1 MMKSKTPKLN
11 IFSKNF
17 KVLRLVFRFCPQLLW
32 LAVIYIICS
41 VVASVLKVYLI
52 SEAISYVLSGGSFV
66 GLVTK
71 VLYILIAEVI
81 CLFGNVLYEDF
92 FEPRYRN
99 IYVKKIQ
106 TYLFKKVKEIDML
119 EYDNPVFYNKFSRAL
134 RDSQWRGF
142 RVYRT
147 IIDFIKSVCISLAL
161 GTYVIISD
169 PVLIIVILVS
179 SIIGILA
186 INEVHKLWY
195 KLFKETELEHRFS
208 WYINRTFYNVRYA
221 AEIKTTS
228 VSDLL
233 IDKYQDSVNSLEK
246 KTFNINKK
254 MIPHQVVFNL
264 FDRLLAE
271 GGTYLYLGY
280 RLFKGVIEVSA
291 FSSSINATMSFY
303 NNFMQAMI
311 IITTL
316 KEHARYIDDFLWVMD
331 YEPKLEKNV
340 GLLVDEFKQIKI
352 ENIYFNYQESK
363 NFVINN
369 LSFELNKGDKIAIV
383 GHNGSGKTT
392 LIKLIL
398 KFYELQDGNIYINN
412 INYNEV
418 NPFSLRRHMAVVF
431 QDYQIYAVS
440 IAENILM
447 HKVRNKDDEQR
458 VYDALDKVG
467 LLEKVKSL
475 KQGIYTEMTRE
486 FDTSGEAFSGGE
498 RQRIVVARVFAT
510 DADLYILDEP
520 TASLDPLAE
529 EKINKLIL
537 NSAIDKTIIIIAH
550 RLSTVVDTDK
560 IYLMKQ
566 GTFTEIGTHQELL
579 ELNGDYALMF
589 NTQKHLYESDEENQD

>member
-1 MMKSKTPKLN
+1 MMKSNTPKLN
-11 IFSKNF
+11 FLSKNF
-17 KVLRLVFRFCPQLLW
+17 KVLRLVFKFCPQLLC
-32 LAVIYIICS
+32 LSIIYIICA
-41 VVASVLKVYLI
+41 VLTSVLKVYLI
-52 SEAISYVLSGGSFV
+52 SVAITHVLEGKEFI

-71 VLYILIAEVI
+71 VLYVLIAELI
-81 CLFGNVLYEDF
+81 CLFGHVLYEDY

-99 IYVKKIQ
+99 VYVKKIQ
-106 TYLFKKVKEIDML
+106 THLFKKVRQIDML

-147 IIDFIKSVCISLAL
+147 FIDFIKSICISFAL
-161 GTYVIISD
+161 GTYIIIAD
-169 PVLIIVILVS
+169 PVLIVVILLS
-179 SIIGILA
+179 SFVAILS

-195 KLFKETELEHRFS
+195 KLYKENETEHRFS
-208 WYINRTFYNVRYA
+208 WYINRTFYNVKYA
-221 AEIKTTS
+221 AEIKTTN
-228 VSDLL
+228 VPNLL
-233 IDKYQDSVNSLEK
+233 IEKYKDSVKQIEKTSLK
-246 KTFNINKK
+246 YYKK
-254 MIPHQVVFNL
+254 MAPHQSIFHI
-264 FDRLLAE
+264 FDILVAQ
-271 GGTYLYLGY
+271 GGTYIYLGY
-280 RLFKGVIEVSA
+280 RLFNGFIKVA
-291 FSSSINATMSFY
+291 DFSSSINATTSFY
-303 NNFMQAMI
+303 NNFMQAI
-311 IITTL
+311 TTITTL

-331 YEPKLEKNV
+331 YEPTIEKNE
-340 GLLVDEFKQIKI
+340 GIIIEEFSSIKL
-352 ENIYFNYQESK
+352 ENIYFKYHESK
-363 NFVINN
+363 DYVINN
-369 LSFELNKGDKIAIV
+369 LSFNLNRGDKIAIV

-398 KFYELQDGNIYINN
+398 KFYQLQEGTMYING

-418 NPFSLRRHMAVVF
+418 NPFSLRKNMAVVF

-447 HKVRNKDDEQR
+447 RKVKSKEDEEN
-458 VYDALDKVG
+458 VYKALDKVG

-475 KQGIYTEMTRE
+475 KDGIYTQMTRE

-498 RQRIVVARVFAT
+498 RQRIVVARVFASN
-510 DADLYILDEP
+510 ADLYILDEP

-537 NSAIDKTIIIIAH
+537 STAKDKTIIIIAH

-579 ELNGDYALMF
+579 SLNGDYALMF
-589 NTQKHLYESDEENQD
+589 NTQKHLYEIEKKD

>member
-11 IFSKNF
+11 TFSKNF

-41 VVASVLKVYLI
+41 VVASILKVYLI
-52 SEAISYVLSGGSFV
+52 SEAISYVLSGGSFM
-66 GLVTK
+66 GLITK

-92 FEPRYRN
+92 FESRYRN

-106 TYLFKKVKEIDML
+106 THLFKKVKEIDML

-179 SIIGILA
+179 SIVGILA

-195 KLFKETELEHRFS
+195 RLFKETELEHRFS

-221 AEIKTTS
+221 AELKTTT

-233 IDKYQDSVNSLEK
+233 INKYKDSVNSLEK

-264 FDRLLAE
+264 FDRLLAQ
-271 GGTYLYLGY
+271 GGTYLYLGI
-280 RLFKGVIEVSA
+280 RLFKGLIEVSE

-303 NNFMQAMI
+303 NNFMAAMTT
-311 IITTL
+311 ITTL

-331 YEPKLEKNV
+331 YKPKLEKNE
-340 GLLVDEFKQIKI
+340 GFEIDEFKQIKI
-352 ENIYFNYQESK
+352 ENINFKYHESK
-363 NFVINN
+363 DYVINN
-369 LSFELNKGDKIAIV
+369 LSFELNIGDKIAIV

-398 KFYELQDGNIYINN
+398 KFYELQSGNIYIND
-412 INYNEV
+412 INYNDV

-447 HKVRNKDDEQR
+447 HKVRDKADEEK

-510 DADLYILDEP
+510 NADLYILDEP

-537 NSAIDKTIIIIAH
+537 NTAVDKTIIIIAH

-589 NTQKHLYESDEENQD
+589 NTQKQLYESNE

>member
-1 MMKSKTPKLN
+1 MMKSNAPKLN
-11 IFSKNF
+11 FLSKNF
-17 KVLRLVFRFCPQLLW
+17 KVLNLVFKFCPVLLF
-32 LAVIYIICS
+32 LSIIYIICS
-41 VVASVLKVYLI
+41 VAASVLKVYLI
-52 SEAISYVLSGGSFV
+52 SVAITHVLEGKEFI

-71 VLYILIAEVI
+71 VLYILIVELI

-106 TYLFKKVKEIDML
+106 TYLFKKVRQIDML

-147 IIDFIKSVCISLAL
+147 FIDFIKSICISLAL
-161 GTYVIISD
+161 GTYIIIAD
-169 PVLIIVILVS
+169 PVLIIVILLSSLIAIVS
-179 SIIGILA
+179 

-195 KLFKETELEHRFS
+195 KLYKENETDHRFS
-208 WYINRTFYNVRYA
+208 WYINRTFYNVKYA
-221 AEIKTTS
+221 AEIKTTN
-228 VSDLL
+228 VPNLL
-233 IDKYQDSVNSLEK
+233 IEKYNDSVDRIEKTSLK
-246 KTFNINKK
+246 YYKK
-254 MIPHQVVFNL
+254 MAPYQSVFHL
-264 FDRLLAE
+264 FDTLVAQ

-280 RLFKGVIEVSA
+280 RLFKGLIEVA
-291 FSSSINATMSFY
+291 DFSSSINATTSFY
-303 NNFMQAMI
+303 NNFMQAI
-311 IITTL
+311 TTITTL
-316 KEHARYIDDFLWVMD
+316 KEHARYIDDFLWVID
-331 YEPKLEKNV
+331 YEPEIEK
-340 GLLVDEFKQIKI
+340 DEGIQIHEFNNLKI
-352 ENIYFNYQESK
+352 ENIYFKYHESK
-363 NFVINN
+363 DFVINN
-369 LSFELNKGDKIAIV
+369 LSFEINKGDKIAIV

-398 KFYELQDGNIYINN
+398 KFYALQDGNIFIDD

-418 NPFSLRRHMAVVF
+418 NPFSLRKNMAVVF

-447 HKVRNKDDEQR
+447 RKVTSNKDEEI
-458 VYDALDKVG
+458 VYESLEKVG

-475 KQGIYTEMTRE
+475 KKGIYTEMTRE
-486 FDTSGEAFSGGE
+486 FDASGEAFSGGE
-498 RQRIVVARVFAT
+498 RQRIVVARVFAS

-529 EKINKLIL
+529 ERINKLIL
-537 NSAIDKTIIIIAH
+537 NTAVNKTIIIIAH

-589 NTQKHLYESDEENQD
+589 NTQKHLYESNN

>member
-1 MMKSKTPKLN
+1 MMTSKTPKLN
-11 IFSKNF
+11 TFSKNF

-32 LAVIYIICS
+32 LSVIYIICA
-41 VVASVLKVYLI
+41 VIASVLKVYLI
-52 SEAISYVLSGGSFV
+52 SEAISYVLSGGSFI
-66 GLVTK
+66 GLVNK
-71 VLYILIAEVI
+71 VLYILTAEVI

-106 TYLFKKVKEIDML
+106 THLFKKVKEIDML

-147 IIDFIKSVCISLAL
+147 LIDFIKSVCISFAL
-161 GTYVIISD
+161 GTYVIICD
-169 PVLIIVILVS
+169 PVLIVVILIS

-221 AEIKTTS
+221 AELKTTT
-228 VSDLL
+228 VSELL
-233 IDKYQDSVNSLEK
+233 IDKYQASVKSLEN
-246 KTFNINKK
+246 KTYKINKK

-264 FDRLLAE
+264 FDKFLAE
-271 GGTYLYLGY
+271 GGTYLYLGI
-280 RLFKGVIEVSA
+280 RLFKGLIEVSE

-303 NNFMQAMI
+303 NNFMAAMTT
-311 IITTL
+311 ITTL

-331 YEPKLEKNV
+331 YVPKLEKDE
-340 GLLVDEFKQIKI
+340 GLEVEGFKQIKI
-352 ENIYFNYQESK
+352 ENINFKYHESK
-363 NFVINN
+363 EYVINN
-369 LSFELNKGDKIAIV
+369 LSFELNKGEKIAIV

-392 LIKLIL
+392 LMKLIL
-398 KFYELQDGNIYINN
+398 KFYELQSGNIYIND
-412 INYNEV
+412 INYNEI

-447 HKVRNKDDEQR
+447 HKVRNKDDEQK
-458 VYDALDKVG
+458 VYDALEKVG

-486 FDTSGEAFSGGE
+486 FDASGEAFSGGE

-529 EKINKLIL
+529 ERINKLIL
-537 NSAIDKTIIIIAH
+537 NTAVDKTIIIIAH

-589 NTQKHLYESDEENQD
+589 NTQKQLYESND

>member
-11 IFSKNF
+11 TFSKNF

-41 VVASVLKVYLI
+41 VVASILKVYLI
-52 SEAISYVLSGGSFV
+52 SEAISYVLSGGSFM
-66 GLVTK
+66 GLITK

-106 TYLFKKVKEIDML
+106 THLFKKVKEIDML

-161 GTYVIISD
+161 GTYVIITD
-169 PVLIIVILVS
+169 PLLIIVILVS
-179 SIIGILA
+179 SIVGILA

-195 KLFKETELEHRFS
+195 RLFKETELEHRFS

-221 AEIKTTS
+221 AELKTTT

-233 IDKYQDSVNSLEK
+233 IDKYKDSVNSLEK

-264 FDRLLAE
+264 FDQFLAQ
-271 GGTYLYLGY
+271 GATYLYLGI
-280 RLFKGVIEVSA
+280 RLFKGLIEVSE

-303 NNFMQAMI
+303 NNFMAAMTT
-311 IITTL
+311 ITTL

-331 YEPKLEKNV
+331 YKPKLEKNE
-340 GLLVDEFKQIKI
+340 GFEIDEFKQIKI
-352 ENIYFNYQESK
+352 ENINFKYHESK
-363 NFVINN
+363 DYVINN
-369 LSFELNKGDKIAIV
+369 LSFELNIGDKIAIV

-398 KFYELQDGNIYINN
+398 KFYELQSGNIYIND
-412 INYNEV
+412 INYNDI
-418 NPFSLRRHMAVVF
+418 NPFSLRKNMAVVF

-447 HKVRNKDDEQR
+447 HKVRNKADEEK

-510 DADLYILDEP
+510 NADLYILDEP

-537 NSAIDKTIIIIAH
+537 NTAVDKTIIIIAH

-589 NTQKHLYESDEENQD
+589 NTQKQLYESNE